1 MRLTRVPG
9 WLLLLLALH
18 AAPAE
23 SADRRLADAAKERD
37 WPSVQALLAARADVN
52 GRQPDGATALHWA
65 VHWDDVPAVERL
77 LRAGADANAANDLG
91 VTPLHLA
98 SVNANAATAAALL
111 AAGARPDAALPSG
124 ETPLMAA
131 ARTGSAALV
140 AALLRSGASVDAR
153 EAAQGQTALMWAVAE
168 QHAPVVRVL
177 LEGGADLQARSKGG
191 FTPMLFA
198 ARAGDVAVAELL
210 RQAGANVG
218 DTAADGASA
227 LLVSSVRGHV
237 EFARFLLEHGA
248 DPNAAGS
255 GYTPLHWAAGS
266 WETELSGPR
275 GVRIE
280 RDDEWQGLRG
290 PEAGRLELVR
300 ALLAHGADP
309 NARIEKA
316 PPRFGFTVF
325 RNSGIVGATPFWV
338 AAMSGLADVMRVL
351 ADAGADPT
359 LTTKE
364 GTTPLMAAS
373 GVGRVLAET
382 RVSLGA
388 SLEAARA
395 ACELGADVNAVNAAG
410 DTALHGAAHIRA
422 DALVQ
427 LLADRGAA
435 LDVKNRRGETPLM
448 VAERTIAAGSAPVYK
463 RTSTGDL
470 LRRLTANGR

>member
-9 WLLLLLALH
+9 WLAVLLLLH
-18 AAPAE
+18 AAPAHP
-23 SADRRLADAAKERD
+23 ADRRLPDAAKERD
-37 WPSVQALLAARADVN
+37 WTTVRMLLEAPADVN

-65 VHWDDVPAVERL
+65 VHWDDVATVELL
-77 LRAGADANAANDLG
+77 LRAGADANATNDFG

-98 SVNANAATAAALL
+98 ATNANLATAAALL
-111 AAGARPDAALPSG
+111 AGGARPDAALPTG
-124 ETPLMAA
+124 ETPLMTA
-131 ARTGSAALV
+131 ARTGSAGLV
-140 AALLRSGASVDAR
+140 AKLLANGATVNAR
-153 EAAQGQTALMWAVAE
+153 EAAQGQTALMWAVAQ

-177 LEGGADLQARSKGG
+177 LEHGADVHARTQSG

-198 ARAGDVAVAELL
+198 ARVGDVAIAEQL
-210 RQAGANVG
+210 RRAGANVS
-218 DTAADGASA
+218 DTAKDGASA
-227 LLVSSVRGHV
+227 LLVAAVRGHV
-237 EFARFLLEHGA
+237 DLARFLLEHGA
-248 DPNAAGS
+248 DPNAGP

-280 RDDEWQGLRG
+280 RHDEWRGLRG
-290 PEAGRLELVR
+290 PETGRLDLVR

-309 NARIEKA
+309 NARLAKA
-316 PPRFGFTVF
+316 PPRVGFTVF
-325 RNSGIVGATPFWV
+325 ASGRLTNATPFFI
-338 AAMSGLADVMRVL
+338 AAMSGLADVMQLL

-359 LTTKE
+359 LMTAD

-373 GVGRVLAET
+373 GVGRVLAES
-382 RVSLGA
+382 RVTHEA
-388 SLEAARA
+388 SLAAARLA
-395 ACELGADVNAVNAAG
+395 AELGADVNATNAAG

-427 LLADRGAA
+427 FLADRGAV

-448 VAERTIAAGSAPVYK
+448 VAERTIAAGSAPVYI

-470 LRRLTANGR
+470 LRQLAARRR

>member
-1 MRLTRVPG
+1 MSSS
-9 WLLLLLALH
+9 H
-18 AAPAE
+18 AF
-23 SADRRLADAAKERD
+23 S
-37 WPSVQALLAARADVN
+37 SS
-52 GRQPDGATALHWA
+52 TA
-65 VHWDDVPAVERL
+65 
-77 LRAGADANAANDLG
+77 
-91 VTPLHLA
+91 
-98 SVNANAATAAALL
+98 
-111 AAGARPDAALPSG
+111 
-124 ETPLMAA
+124 
-131 ARTGSAALV
+131 
-140 AALLRSGASVDAR
+140 
-153 EAAQGQTALMWAVAE
+153 QI
-168 QHAPVVRVL
+168 
-177 LEGGADLQARSKGG
+177 
-191 FTPMLFA
+191 
-198 ARAGDVAVAELL
+198 
-210 RQAGANVG
+210 
-218 DTAADGASA
+218 
-227 LLVSSVRGHV
+227 
-237 EFARFLLEHGA
+237 
-248 DPNAAGS
+248 PNAAGA

-280 RDDEWQGLRG
+280 RDEEWQGLRG
-290 PEAGRLELVR
+290 PETGRLELVR

-316 PPRFGFTVF
+316 PPRVGFTVF
-325 RNSGIVGATPFWV
+325 RNTGIVGATPFWV

-382 RVSLGA
+382 RVSHGA

-427 LLADRGAA
+427 LLADRGAV

-448 VAERTIAAGSAPVYK
+448 VAERTIAAGSAPVYI

-470 LRRLTANGR
+470 LRRLTGSSR

>member
-1 MRLTRVPG
+1 MPG
-9 WLLLLLALH
+9 WLLLLLSLH
-18 AAPAE
+18 GASVEA
-23 SADRRLADAAKERD
+23 ADRRLPDAAKERD
-37 WPSVQALLAARADVN
+37 WPGVQSLIAARADVN

-65 VHWDDVPAVERL
+65 VHWDDLPVVDL
-77 LRAGADANAANDLG
+77 LVRAGADANAANDFG

-111 AAGARPDAALPSG
+111 AAGARPDTALPSG
-124 ETPLMAA
+124 ETALMAA

-140 AALLRSGASVDAR
+140 AKLLVSGASVHAR
-153 EAAQGQTALMWAVAE
+153 ETAQGQTALMWAVAE
-168 QHAPVVRVL
+168 RHAPVVRAL
-177 LEGGADLQARSKGG
+177 LDGGADVHARSKGG

-210 RQAGANVG
+210 RGAGANVA

-227 LLVSSVRGHV
+227 LLVACVRGHLDL
-237 EFARFLLEHGA
+237 ARFLLEHGA
-248 DPNAAGS
+248 DPNAAES
-255 GYTPLHWAAGS
+255 GYTALHWAAGS

-280 RDDEWQGLRG
+280 RHEEWQGLRG
-290 PEAGRLELVR
+290 PETGRLELVR
-300 ALLAHGADP
+300 ALLAHGANI

-316 PPRFGFTVF
+316 PPRFGFSVF
-325 RNSGIVGATPFWV
+325 RSTGLVGATPFWV

-351 ADAGADPT
+351 AGAGADPT
-359 LTTKE
+359 LATKE

-382 RVSLGA
+382 RVSLEA
-388 SLEAARA
+388 SLEAARIA
-395 ACELGADVNAVNAAG
+395 SELGSDVNAVNAAG
-410 DTALHGAAHIRA
+410 ETALHGAAHIRA

-427 LLADRGAA
+427 FLADRGAV

-448 VAERTIAAGSAPVYK
+448 VAERTIAAGSAPVYS
-463 RTSTGDL
+463 RTTTGDL
-470 LRRLTANGR
+470 LRKLADSGR